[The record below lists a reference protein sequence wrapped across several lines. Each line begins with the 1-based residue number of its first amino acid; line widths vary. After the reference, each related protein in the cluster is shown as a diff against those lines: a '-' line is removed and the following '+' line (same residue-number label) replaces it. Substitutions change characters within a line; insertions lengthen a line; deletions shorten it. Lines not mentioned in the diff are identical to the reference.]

1 MLSLTARCSVW
12 SKITSASP
20 AEPVQTGGMRM
31 QHTASGRGYPKL
43 IFTILVLGAIAYV
56 AVKTIPIYVHNYELQ
71 DFIRQ
76 LAIRATVNR
85 TSAETV
91 QNDILAEA
99 DELDLPI
106 RRRDVKVTVNS
117 AGVTIELDYTV
128 PVDLKVYTWVLHF
141 TPTATNRA
149 L

>member
-1 MLSLTARCSVW
+1 
-12 SKITSASP
+12 
-20 AEPVQTGGMRM
+20 MRM

-43 IFTILVLGAIAYV
+43 IFTILVLGAVAYV
-56 AVKTIPIYVHNYELQ
+56 AVKTVPIYVHSYELQ

-76 LAIRATVNR
+76 LAIRATANR
-85 TSAETV
+85 TSAEAV

-99 DELDLPI
+99 DGLDLPI

-128 PVDLKVYTWVLHF
+128 PVDLTVYTWVLHF